1 MTRHDLIHELADSL
15 CDAVDLKTLL
25 QMYYDDQ
32 VDYLSSLSDNEL
44 LEMSRDYLDDTIE
57 LTDA

>member
-15 CDAVDLKTLL
+15 CDSVDLTTLL
-25 QMYYDDQ
+25 RMYYDDQ

-44 LEMSRDYLDDTIE
+44 LEMSRDYLEDTIE
-57 LTDA
+57 PTDA

>member
-15 CDAVDLKTLL
+15 CDSVDLTTLL
-25 QMYYDDQ
+25 RMYYDDQ

-44 LEMSRDYLDDTIE
+44 LEMSRYYLEDTIE
-57 LTDA
+57 PTDA

>member
-15 CDAVDLKTLL
+15 CDSVDLKTLL
-25 QMYYDDQ
+25 RMYYDDQ

-44 LEMSRDYLDDTIE
+44 LEMSRDYLEDTIE